1 MTSLS
6 IYLLGGLALWVL
18 GLHALLL
25 QRSAL
30 RRIMAVNVMGS
41 GVFMVMVALASRS
54 TPIDPVL
61 QALVVTGLVVSA
73 SATAFALRLATAGQD
88 EDDATEKDRTAR
100 EHT

>member
-61 QALVVTGLVVSA
+61 QALVVTGLVVAA

-88 EDDATEKDRTAR
+88 NDAAEKDSTAR
-100 EHT
+100 KQT

>member
-6 IYLLGGLALWVL
+6 IYLLGGVALWVL

-54 TPIDPVL
+54 APIDPVL

-88 EDDATEKDRTAR
+88 DDAAEKDRTAR